1 MNYMQNLMQLR
12 GYQFCVTGTE
22 VMTMYKYIIT
32 PLLLCCLAL
41 PAAADEV
48 QLQANHPERYVVVKG
63 DTLWG
68 ISDKFLK
75 DPWQWP
81 RVWKMN
87 REQIKNPHR
96 IYPGDVVVLD
106 TSSGQPE
113 LRLLHE
119 TVTLQPGIREE
130 PLEKEAVP
138 TIAPNIIAPFLSQPL
153 VIETDELNSAP
164 KIVGGPQNRV
174 ALTAGNK
181 VYTTDMEDGDP
192 RTWYIYRPGKL
203 LVDPDTTE
211 PLGLEAIYLGDL
223 RITKYGD
230 PATAEILRSKEDIY
244 PDDRLVK
251 ATDKLLDNF
260 IPRAPDTEI
269 KGRIMSIY
277 GGVAEAGSNTI
288 VSINKGA
295 KDGLE
300 EGHVLSIN
308 RAGIYVSKDPKVKKT
323 EEKFPLKEFKFK
335 ATQTSDETTGKSQA
349 AVAKPIEKYDPNK
362 DPANDKALIKLPDE
376 RIGLV
381 MIFRTFERVSYGLIM
396 QTSEPVNV
404 LDMVQTP

>member
-1 MNYMQNLMQLR
+1 MI
-12 GYQFCVTGTE
+12 
-22 VMTMYKYIIT
+22 MYKYIIT
-32 PLLLCCLAL
+32 PLLFCCLAL

-48 QLQANHPERYVVVKG
+48 RLQANHPDRYVVVKG

-68 ISDKFLK
+68 ISGKFLK

-81 RVWKMN
+81 KVWKMN

-106 TSSGQPE
+106 ISSGQPE

-119 TVTLQPGIREE
+119 TVTLQPGVREE

-138 TIAPNIIAPFLSQPL
+138 TIAPNVIAPFLSQPL
-153 VIETDELNSAP
+153 VIEANALNAAP
-164 KIVGGPQNRV
+164 KIIAGPQNRV
-174 ALTAGNK
+174 ALTAGNRI
-181 VYTTDMEDGDP
+181 YTTNMEEGGP
-192 RTWYIYRPGKL
+192 RVWYIYRPGKL

-223 RITKYGD
+223 RVTKYGD

-244 PDDRLVK
+244 PNDRLVEVS
-251 ATDKLLDNF
+251 DKLLDNF
-260 IPRAPDTEI
+260 IPRAPETEI

-288 VSINKGA
+288 VSINKGS

-308 RAGIYVSKDPKVKKT
+308 RAGSYVSKDPKEKKA

-335 ATQTSDETTGKSQA
+335 ETQLSDAKDGKSQA
-349 AVAKPIEKYDPNK
+349 AVVKPVEKYDPKK
-362 DPANDKALIKLPDE
+362 DPANNKALIKLPDE

-381 MIFRTFERVSYGLIM
+381 MVFRTFERVSYGLIM

-404 LDMVQTP
+404 LDLVQTP